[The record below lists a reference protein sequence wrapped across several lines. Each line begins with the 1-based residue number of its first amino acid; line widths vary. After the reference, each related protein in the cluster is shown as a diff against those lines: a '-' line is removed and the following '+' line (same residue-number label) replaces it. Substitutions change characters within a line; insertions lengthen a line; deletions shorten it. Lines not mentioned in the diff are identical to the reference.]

1 MDEYE
6 YDEGSDIDN
15 WETEQVFRDN
25 EGEDAEEEMPTV
37 AAAWRR
43 HWADRDSAEL
53 AKAEAEATTV
63 PPEVDPPEVDP
74 PEVDPPEVD
83 PPDKFLADL
92 LAIMENIRK

>member
-25 EGEDAEEEMPTV
+25 EGEDDEEDEMPPV
-37 AAAWRR
+37 V
-43 HWADRDSAEL
+43 DRA
-53 AKAEAEATTV
+53 
-63 PPEVDPPEVDP
+63 
-74 PEVDPPEVD
+74 
-83 PPDKFLADL
+83 DKFLADL